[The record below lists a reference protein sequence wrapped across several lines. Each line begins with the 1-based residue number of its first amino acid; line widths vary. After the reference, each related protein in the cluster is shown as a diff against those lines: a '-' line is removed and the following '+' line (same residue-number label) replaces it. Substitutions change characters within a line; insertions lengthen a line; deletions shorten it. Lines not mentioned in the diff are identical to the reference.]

1 LLDRLCAEFRQ
12 ELRELGADT
21 VELREATSTLD
32 ERVVALEQP
41 QSRVGVAGWLDCR
54 LGMVGEELGLHR
66 EFDALSATISVTGDI
81 TDHAFGKLTLKARDT
96 LAPNDAYGA
105 GALWL
110 DEAYVRFR
118 ADRLGILT
126 IGRQRPRYGMG
137 LVVDADRQ
145 ALQGV
150 RGEFPGLAGGLG
162 LEFFAGTGG
171 EVDEGAGL
179 LAGVSNDGYLSV
191 RLAWLRPG
199 LQLGANALL
208 SGISQPNAHS
218 YEGPYRGGPHPGRVN
233 DESAGSVDL
242 LASVWGRTIR
252 AEYAVIAEH
261 ANRPVMPRRPGAPS
275 SARRPSALVASAELL
290 RTEQFSLTGFYS
302 TADPGYDIYYSAI
315 NPYYEVLYGGGT
327 PGSFIPFE
335 RWLRRP
341 PVLSNVRVIGGSIR
355 FEAADTD
362 LEIVYYVLDDNAG
375 PGNWWNPYNPNLRA
389 GQVSYDLT
397 GLYYDT
403 LYAFI
408 ATHRLSPGLNLQ
420 VTYAHQE
427 PRSPGYGEL
436 DLLQA
441 AMAVGF

>member
-1 LLDRLCAEFRQ
+1 
-12 ELRELGADT
+12 
-21 VELREATSTLD
+21 
-32 ERVVALEQP
+32 
-41 QSRVGVAGWLDCR
+41 
-54 LGMVGEELGLHR
+54 
-66 EFDALSATISVTGDI
+66 
-81 TDHAFGKLTLKARDT
+81 
-96 LAPNDAYGA
+96 
-105 GALWL
+105 
-110 DEAYVRFR
+110 
-118 ADRLGILT
+118 
-126 IGRQRPRYGMG
+126 
-137 LVVDADRQ
+137 
-145 ALQGV
+145 
-150 RGEFPGLAGGLG
+150 
-162 LEFFAGTGG
+162 
-171 EVDEGAGL
+171 
-179 LAGVSNDGYLSV
+179 
-191 RLAWLRPG
+191 
-199 LQLGANALL
+199 
-208 SGISQPNAHS
+208 
-218 YEGPYRGGPHPGRVN
+218 
-233 DESAGSVDL
+233 VDL

-261 ANRPVMPRRPGAPS
+261 ANRPVMPRRPGAPT
-275 SARRPSALVASAELL
+275 SARRPSALVA
-290 RTEQFSLTGFYS
+290 

-441 AMAVGF
+441 AVAVGF